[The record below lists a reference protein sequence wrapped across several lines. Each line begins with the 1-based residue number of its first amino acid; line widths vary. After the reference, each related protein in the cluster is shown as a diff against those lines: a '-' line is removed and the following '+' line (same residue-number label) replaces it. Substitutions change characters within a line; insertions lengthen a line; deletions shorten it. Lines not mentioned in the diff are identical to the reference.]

1 TKPHGH
7 GDVHL
12 LLYSSGLLRVC
23 GNGLKELSQ
32 KFKSCSLL
40 KSSKELKDYLQR
52 KYQDA
57 AQYDSPED
65 TPVEKICSVIDAMS
79 TNSDVLSRIFAG
91 IEAIEGNEPPKC
103 YPISILMT
111 YASIYQWTWQVSQ
124 IYTELIEPSTTS
136 TNDTMFQ
143 IPSASYSQK
152 EYCEE
157 LDLKPE
163 NFLLVN
169 RGEDSPLK
177 ATDFG
182 VSVFIEEGKV
192 YRDIVGSAYYVAP
205 EVLGRSYGKDIDVWS
220 AGTEK
225 GIFEAILEGKI
236 DIRSAPWPSISD
248 AVKDIVKKM
257 LTWDPKK
264 WINAAQ
270 ALVIFIPD
278 SQITKIIADKRVGT
292 LCQSDPISPTLKHFC
307 TPWNP
312 ACVVAPR
319 VNGNHVM
326 E

>member
-1 TKPHGH
+1 MDLHKKAFLFTSLCLLAFGEFDFLRVLTKAITKTKPHGH

-12 LLYSSGLLRVC
+12 LLYSSGLLCVWIEV
-23 GNGLKELSQ
+23 G
-32 KFKSCSLL
+32 SLL
-40 KSSKELKDYLQR
+40 LRYEWITLQVLASWFRLKYPHIALGAWASSAPVLFYLG
-52 KYQDA
+52 
-57 AQYDSPED
+57 D
-65 TPVEKICSVIDAMS
+65 TK
-79 TNSDVLSRIFAG
+79 
-91 IEAIEGNEPPKC
+91 
-103 YPISILMT
+103 
-111 YASIYQWTWQVSQ
+111 

-182 VSVFIEEGKV
+182 VSVFIEEG
-192 YRDIVGSAYYVAP
+192 SAYYVAP

-248 AVKDIVKKM
+248 AAKDLVKKM

-270 ALVIFIPD
+270 ALDLKLHSYCINGDLHPGLTVPG
-278 SQITKIIADKRVGT
+278 IIANKRVGT
-292 LCQSDPISPTLKHFC
+292 LCQSDPIGPLLNTF
-307 TPWNP
+307 
-312 ACVVAPR
+312 APLGIR
-319 VNGNHVM
+319 SLECRRRQEPISSRLYM
-326 E
+326 LSRASWSKILFI

>member
-1 TKPHGH
+1 MY
-7 GDVHL
+7 
-12 LLYSSGLLRVC
+12 YSSSVASWFRLKYPHIALGAWASSAPVLYYLGDTKRSWDLIDGIGSS

-103 YPISILMT
+103 YPILILTT

-124 IYTELIEPSTTS
+124 IDTELIEPSTTS

-143 IPSASYSQK
+143 IPSASYNQK

-169 RGEDSPLK
+169 GVRILLFK

-192 YRDIVGSAYYVAP
+192 YRDIVGSAYYVEP

-220 AGTEK
+220 AGD
-225 GIFEAILEGKI
+225 L
-236 DIRSAPWPSISD
+236 
-248 AVKDIVKKM
+248 VKKM

-264 WINAAQ
+264 RINAAQ
-270 ALVIFIPD
+270 ALGDKHNVGWCYKFWETQLD
-278 SQITKIIADKRVGT
+278 RLATKDQTYQDCTDVTFFKELEVREILGT
-292 LCQSDPISPTLKHFC
+292 NSIS
-307 TPWNP
+307 W
-312 ACVVAPR
+312 
-319 VNGNHVM
+319 
-326 E
+326 